1 MRLRSHLDLNTKV
14 LTRWLTTIRTAEQEE
29 GLWRIKQ
36 RFCFVTIVTEVQTV
50 LYIKGRHDA
59 IKFSLL
65 ISPKN
70 KTKYGKHFDSEGKK
84 HISVS

>member
-1 MRLRSHLDLNTKV
+1 M
-14 LTRWLTTIRTAEQEE
+14 
-29 GLWRIKQ
+29 KQ
-36 RFCFVTIVTEVQTV
+36 RFCFVTIVTKVQTV

-65 ISPKN
+65 ISPKS
-70 KTKYGKHFDSEGKK
+70 KTKYGKHFGSEGKK